1 MATKTKDFLTKAA
14 VKQDDGTLG
23 SYTPIGASFEDFIPL
38 LNSLTII

>member
-23 SYTPIGASFEDFIPL
+23 SYTPIGASCPATRRAYCF
-38 LNSLTII
+38 